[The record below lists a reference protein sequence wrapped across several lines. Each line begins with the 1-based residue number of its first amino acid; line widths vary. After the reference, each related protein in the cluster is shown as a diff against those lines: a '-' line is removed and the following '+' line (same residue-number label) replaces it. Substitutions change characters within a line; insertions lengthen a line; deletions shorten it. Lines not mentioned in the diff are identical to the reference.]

1 MVSSFVEGAQRG
13 PFAGAGFDEAWAEAL
28 GGAPVVVR
36 YGLPLVTVGIMVV
49 FGLGLER
56 IVPPA
61 NLALI
66 FVLPVVVAA
75 TTFGFGSALCTVA
88 ASVLAFDYFFTQPYY
103 QFTITSPTDLWTA
116 VLLLVIAA
124 IVSAVAS
131 QSRGRAMAAQRA
143 ARQAGALQVLAH
155 TVIEDRPRREVL
167 QAAAAAL
174 GQIFEAPAGI
184 LHERNGRVA
193 LVASSGG
200 PLTIAS
206 ADEQAALYAI
216 EYQAPT
222 RAGAYPFDNSRL
234 DLWPVHLGTG
244 EAMVLGV
251 DFSKAGNG
259 RPIAPERFIEIVG
272 ACLAA
277 GRRAQRSAA

>member
-1 MVSSFVEGAQRG
+1 MTNSNVEGADRG
-13 PFAGAGFDEAWAEAL
+13 PFASADFDEARAEAL
-28 GGAPVVVR
+28 RRVPVVVR
-36 YGLPLVTVGIMVV
+36 YGLPLVMVATMVV

-56 IVPPA
+56 LVPPA

-75 TTFGFGSALCTVA
+75 TTFGFGPALGAVA

-103 QFTITSPTDLWTA
+103 QFTIASPTDLGTA

-131 QSRGRAMAAQRA
+131 ESRGRAMAAQRA
-143 ARQAGALQVLAH
+143 ARQAGALQELAH
-155 TVIEDRPRREVL
+155 TVIEGRPRREVL

-174 GQIFEAPAGI
+174 GEIFEGPAGI
-184 LHERNGRVA
+184 FHERGGRVV

-200 PLTIAS
+200 PVTITS
-206 ADEQAALYAI
+206 ADEEAALYAI
-216 EYQAPT
+216 ERQCPT
-222 RAGAYPFDNSRL
+222 RAGVYPFGESRL
-234 DLWPVHLGTG
+234 DLWPVRIPTAETL
-244 EAMVLGV
+244 VLGV
-251 DFSKAGNG
+251 DPSKAANR
-259 RPIAPERFIEIVG
+259 RPIEPQRFIEVVG

-277 GRRAQRSAA
+277 DRRASRSVA